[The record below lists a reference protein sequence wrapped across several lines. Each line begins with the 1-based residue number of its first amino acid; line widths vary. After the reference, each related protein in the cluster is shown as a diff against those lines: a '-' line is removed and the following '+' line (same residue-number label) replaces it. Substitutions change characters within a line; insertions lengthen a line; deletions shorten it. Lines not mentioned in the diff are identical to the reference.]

1 MCGSG
6 FKEKE
11 RGELSTGLISG
22 REARIRL
29 EADRALDMEGV
40 HERRAMRDGR
50 RLKGMEQVVC
60 APALGF
66 C

>member
-1 MCGSG
+1 
-6 FKEKE
+6 
-11 RGELSTGLISG
+11 LISG

-40 HERRAMRDGR
+40 DERRAMRDGR
-50 RLKGMEQVVC
+50 RWKGMEQVVC